1 MQLVLAIE
9 PDLRQATI
17 LKRIV
22 RDKVH
27 ADVAVVDSPDAA
39 ITAIG
44 TRVPD
49 VVLLSA
55 LLSPRDEDELIA
67 HLRSLNGVDH
77 IQTHTIPQ
85 LASTAA
91 DQEQG
96 GRKGL
101 LGVFKRKK
109 DAPQPIVAGCD
120 PDMFAEEISAFLQR
134 AAEKKA
140 ESVAVLQSRVDQLE
154 YLVQSNALP
163 ETQAAAAAAHLSD
176 FTEPGAQTAREPEP
190 EPQAGESESSWSSPF
205 EWKKKTAEPQRRE
218 PESQVTSPESQVLS
232 PESQVTGPESQVS
245 GPEFQVSGPA
255 SDVEPASYD
264 ATHEPYVATPEPYAA
279 DREPVSEIL
288 SARGA
293 TETVPTRFDTDVTLI
308 DTPGSSP
315 YADIHVAAEAPHVEL
330 HDAGEPIFE
339 PVGAGSNG
347 NAHRDAAPEH
357 PKRRNKV
364 AAATLL
370 RLTPLAM
377 WARTEA
383 TAVTPPRVEPP
394 EPQTAAEELRH
405 LMAHLGV
412 PPHVA
417 GVSYGR
423 GCRIRRVRVPG
434 GKERRRADA
443 PGPVILS
450 KRALDRQREAN
461 Q

>member
-176 FTEPGAQTAREPEP
+176 FAEPGAQTAREPEA
-190 EPQAGESESSWSSPF
+190 EPQAAESESSWSSPF
-205 EWKKKTAEPQRRE
+205 EWKKKAPEPY
-218 PESQVTSPESQVLS
+218 V
-232 PESQVTGPESQVS
+232 
-245 GPEFQVSGPA
+245 PA
-255 SDVEPASYD
+255 P
-264 ATHEPYVATPEPYAA
+264 EPYVAPESVPEVA
-279 DREPVSEIL
+279 VSA
-288 SARGA
+288 SAA
-293 TETVPTRFDTDVTLI
+293 TETEAATFDTDVTRI
-308 DTPGSSP
+308 DTPDEGL
-315 YADIHVAAEAPHVEL
+315 YADVQVVEEAPHVEL
-330 HDAGEPIFE
+330 HLVEEPIVE
-339 PVGAGSNG
+339 PIAASSNG
-347 NAHRDAAPEH
+347 NGHHDVAPEPER
-357 PKRRNKV
+357 PKRRNRV
-364 AAATLL
+364 AASTLL

-383 TAVTPPRVEPP
+383 TPVTTPKAQTP

-405 LMAHLGV
+405 LMSHLGV

>member
-109 DAPQPIVAGCD
+109 DATQPIVAGCD

-205 EWKKKTAEPQRRE
+205 EWKKKAPEPY
-218 PESQVTSPESQVLS
+218 V
-232 PESQVTGPESQVS
+232 
-245 GPEFQVSGPA
+245 PA
-255 SDVEPASYD
+255 P
-264 ATHEPYVATPEPYAA
+264 EPYVADPESVPEVA
-279 DREPVSEIL
+279 VSA
-288 SARGA
+288 SAA
-293 TETVPTRFDTDVTLI
+293 TETETATFDTDVTRI
-308 DTPGSSP
+308 DTPDEGL
-315 YADIHVAAEAPHVEL
+315 YADVQVVEEAPHVEL
-330 HDAGEPIFE
+330 HLVEEPIIE
-339 PVGAGSNG
+339 PIAASSNG
-347 NAHRDAAPEH
+347 NGHHDVAPEPER
-357 PKRRNKV
+357 PKRRNRV
-364 AAATLL
+364 AASTLL

-383 TAVTPPRVEPP
+383 TPVTTPKAQTP

-405 LMAHLGV
+405 LMSHLGV

>member
-1 MQLVLAIE
+1 
-9 PDLRQATI
+9 
-17 LKRIV
+17 
-22 RDKVH
+22 
-27 ADVAVVDSPDAA
+27 
-39 ITAIG
+39 
-44 TRVPD
+44 
-49 VVLLSA
+49 
-55 LLSPRDEDELIA
+55 
-67 HLRSLNGVDH
+67 
-77 IQTHTIPQ
+77 
-85 LASTAA
+85 
-91 DQEQG
+91 
-96 GRKGL
+96 
-101 LGVFKRKK
+101 
-109 DAPQPIVAGCD
+109 
-120 PDMFAEEISAFLQR
+120 MFAEEISTFLQR

-140 ESVAVLQSRVDQLE
+140 ESVAALQSRVDQLE
-154 YLVQSNALP
+154 YLVQTNALP
-163 ETQAAAAAAHLSD
+163 DTQAATAAPHAAD
-176 FTEPGAQTAREPEP
+176 FAESFTQAVREPEP
-190 EPQAGESESSWSSPF
+190 EPLAEPESSWSSPF
-205 EWKKKTAEPQRRE
+205 EWKKKT
-218 PESQVTSPESQVLS
+218 SQVLS
-232 PESQVTGPESQVS
+232 PESQVTGPESQVPS
-245 GPEFQVSGPA
+245 PESQVPGPEFQVPGPA
-255 SDVEPASYD
+255 SYVEPASYD
-264 ATHEPYVATPEPYAA
+264 ATHEPHVATPEAYAA
-279 DREPVSEIL
+279 EREPVSEIP

-293 TETVPTRFDTDVTLI
+293 TDTVPTRFDTDVTLI
-308 DTPGSSP
+308 DTPDSSP
-315 YADIHVAAEAPHVEL
+315 YADIHVAAEAPHVDL
-330 HDAGEPIFE
+330 HGAGEPILE

-405 LMAHLGV
+405 LIAHLGV

>member
-176 FTEPGAQTAREPEP
+176 FAEPGAQTAREPEA
-190 EPQAGESESSWSSPF
+190 EPQAAESESSWSSPF
-205 EWKKKTAEPQRRE
+205 EWKKKAPEPY
-218 PESQVTSPESQVLS
+218 V
-232 PESQVTGPESQVS
+232 
-245 GPEFQVSGPA
+245 PA
-255 SDVEPASYD
+255 P
-264 ATHEPYVATPEPYAA
+264 EPYVADPESVPEVA
-279 DREPVSEIL
+279 VSA
-288 SARGA
+288 SAA
-293 TETVPTRFDTDVTLI
+293 TETEAATFDTDVTRI
-308 DTPGSSP
+308 DTPDEGL
-315 YADIHVAAEAPHVEL
+315 YADVQVVEEAPHVEL
-330 HDAGEPIFE
+330 HLVEEPIVE
-339 PVGAGSNG
+339 PIAASSNG
-347 NAHRDAAPEH
+347 NGHHDVAPEPEH
-357 PKRRNKV
+357 PKRRNRV
-364 AAATLL
+364 AASTLL

-383 TAVTPPRVEPP
+383 TPVTTPKAQTP

-405 LMAHLGV
+405 LMSHLGV

>member
-1 MQLVLAIE
+1 MPLVLAIE

-27 ADVAVVDSPDAA
+27 ADVAVVESPDAA
-39 ITAIG
+39 LAAIG
-44 TRVPD
+44 TRIPD
-49 VVLLSA
+49 VLLLSA

-67 HLRSLNGVDH
+67 HLRSLNGADH

-109 DAPQPIVAGCD
+109 EVPQPIVAGCD
-120 PDMFAEEISAFLQR
+120 PDMFAEEIATFLQR

-140 ESVAVLQSRVDQLE
+140 ESVAVRQSRADQLE

-163 ETQAAAAAAHLSD
+163 ETHVTTAAPSAAEFAEAFTQAAS
-176 FTEPGAQTAREPEP
+176 ESEPEP
-190 EPQAGESESSWSSPF
+190 PIAEPESSWSSPF
-205 EWKKKTAEPQRRE
+205 EWKKKT
-218 PESQVTSPESQVLS
+218 S
-232 PESQVTGPESQVS
+232 TGPESRVAS
-245 GPEFQVSGPA
+245 PETHVPGPESHVQA
-255 SDVEPASYD
+255 
-264 ATHEPYVATPEPYAA
+264 EPYVATPEPYDASPEPYVADHEPAA
-279 DREPVSEIL
+279 EVV
-288 SARGA
+288 SARAA
-293 TETVPTRFDTDVTLI
+293 TEAVPPLDTDVTLI
-308 DTPGSSP
+308 DPPSSSL
-315 YADIHVAAEAPHVEL
+315 YAEVHVAAEAPHVEL
-330 HDAGEPIFE
+330 HVVEKPVVEPI
-339 PVGAGSNG
+339 AAASNG
-347 NAHRDAAPEH
+347 NTHRDRAPEQ
-357 PKRRNKV
+357 PKRPNKV

-377 WARTEA
+377 WARTEP
-383 TAVTPPRVEPP
+383 TPVTPPKVGAP
-394 EPQTAAEELRH
+394 EPQTAADELRH
-405 LMAHLGV
+405 LMANLGV

>member
-1 MQLVLAIE
+1 MSLVLAIE

-17 LKRIV
+17 LKRII

-27 ADVAVVDSPDAA
+27 ADVAVVESPDAA
-39 ITAIG
+39 LAAIG
-44 TRVPD
+44 TRMPD
-49 VVLLSA
+49 VLLLSA

-67 HLRSLNGVDH
+67 HLRGLDGAEH

-91 DQEQG
+91 DQEPG
-96 GRKGL
+96 ARRGL

-109 DAPQPIVAGCD
+109 EAAQPIVSGCD
-120 PDMFAEEISAFLQR
+120 PDLFADEIATFIQR

-140 ESVAVLQSRVDQLE
+140 EGVAALQSRVDQLE
-154 YLVQSNALP
+154 YQVQSNRAP
-163 ETQAAAAAAHLSD
+163 ETHAETTRPHEVETTEHASD
-176 FTEPGAQTAREPEP
+176 AEPA
-190 EPQAGESESSWSSPF
+190 SSWSSPF
-205 EWKKKTAEPQRRE
+205 EWRKS
-218 PESQVTSPESQVLS
+218 PESRVSSPESQVSS
-232 PESQVTGPESQVS
+232 PESQVPSPESYVPSPESQVS
-245 GPEFQVSGPA
+245 SPE
-255 SDVEPASYD
+255 SYV
-264 ATHEPYVATPEPYAA
+264 PSPESYAA
-279 DREPVSEIL
+279 SHTEPIGLEAHDLGLGTSD
-288 SARGA
+288 SS
-293 TETVPTRFDTDVTLI
+293 TPTDSDVTLI
-308 DTPGSSP
+308 DGHDARLYGDGDTQESTPAVHLHIVEEPGGNSG
-315 YADIHVAAEAPHVEL
+315 VAAGNGTDRHETEQRAP
-330 HDAGEPIFE
+330 
-339 PVGAGSNG
+339 
-347 NAHRDAAPEH
+347 R
-357 PKRRNKV
+357 RRNKV

-383 TAVTPPRVEPP
+383 AHATPVRVATP

-405 LMAHLGV
+405 LMANLAV

>member
-205 EWKKKTAEPQRRE
+205 EWKKKAPEPY
-218 PESQVTSPESQVLS
+218 V
-232 PESQVTGPESQVS
+232 
-245 GPEFQVSGPA
+245 PA
-255 SDVEPASYD
+255 P
-264 ATHEPYVATPEPYAA
+264 EPYVADPESVPEVA
-279 DREPVSEIL
+279 VSA
-288 SARGA
+288 SAA
-293 TETVPTRFDTDVTLI
+293 TETEAATFDTDVTRI
-308 DTPGSSP
+308 DTPDEGL
-315 YADIHVAAEAPHVEL
+315 YADVQVVEEAPHVEL
-330 HDAGEPIFE
+330 HLVEEPIIE
-339 PVGAGSNG
+339 PIAASSNG
-347 NAHRDAAPEH
+347 NGHHDVAPEPER
-357 PKRRNKV
+357 PKRRNRV
-364 AAATLL
+364 AASTLL

-383 TAVTPPRVEPP
+383 TPVTTPKAQTP

-405 LMAHLGV
+405 LMSHLGV

>member
-1 MQLVLAIE
+1 MPLVLAIE
-9 PDLRQATI
+9 PDPRQATI

-27 ADVAVVDSPDAA
+27 ADVAVVESPDAA
-39 ITAIG
+39 RAAIG
-44 TRVPD
+44 TRIPD
-49 VVLLSA
+49 VLLLSA

-67 HLRSLNGVDH
+67 HLRGLDGAGH

-91 DQEQG
+91 DQERG
-96 GRKGL
+96 GRRSL

-109 DAPQPIVAGCD
+109 EAPQPIVTGCD
-120 PDMFAEEISAFLQR
+120 PDHFADEISTFLQR

-140 ESVAVLQSRVDQLE
+140 EGVAALQSRVDQLE
-154 YLVQSNALP
+154 YQVQSSRQPDAQP
-163 ETQAAAAAAHLSD
+163 ESTRAPAPD
-176 FTEPGAQTAREPEP
+176 TTEPPADSEP
-190 EPQAGESESSWSSPF
+190 ASSWSSPF
-205 EWKKKTAEPQRRE
+205 EWRK
-218 PESQVTSPESQVLS
+218 SPESRVSS
-232 PESQVTGPESQVS
+232 PESRVASPESVVASPESIVPSPESVVASPESLVS
-245 GPEFQVSGPA
+245 SPESFDNPA
-255 SDVEPASYD
+255 SFAANAAD
-264 ATHEPYVATPEPYAA
+264 ATSSPEPIGLEAK
-279 DREPVSEIL
+279 DSGLGTTDLGPGTL
-288 SARGA
+288 
-293 TETVPTRFDTDVTLI
+293 DTDVTLI
-308 DTPGSSP
+308 DG
-315 YADIHVAAEAPHVEL
+315 
-330 HDAGEPIFE
+330 HDARLYGDEHATEPAPTGHPQVVEE
-339 PVGAGSNG
+339 PTKRTSA
-347 NAHRDAAPEH
+347 R
-357 PKRRNKV
+357 RRNKV

-383 TAVTPPRVEPP
+383 TPAARPSAATPTS

-405 LMAHLGV
+405 LMANLSV

-450 KRALDRQREAN
+450 KRTLDREREAN

>member
-205 EWKKKTAEPQRRE
+205 EWKKKAPEPY
-218 PESQVTSPESQVLS
+218 V
-232 PESQVTGPESQVS
+232 
-245 GPEFQVSGPA
+245 PA
-255 SDVEPASYD
+255 P
-264 ATHEPYVATPEPYAA
+264 EPYVADPESVPEVA
-279 DREPVSEIL
+279 VSA
-288 SARGA
+288 SAA
-293 TETVPTRFDTDVTLI
+293 TETETATFDTDVTRI
-308 DTPGSSP
+308 DTPDEGL
-315 YADIHVAAEAPHVEL
+315 YADVQVVEEAPHVEL
-330 HDAGEPIFE
+330 HLVEEPIIE
-339 PVGAGSNG
+339 PIAASSNG
-347 NAHRDAAPEH
+347 NGHHDVAPEPER
-357 PKRRNKV
+357 PKRRNRV
-364 AAATLL
+364 AASTLL

-383 TAVTPPRVEPP
+383 TPVTTPKAQTP

-405 LMAHLGV
+405 LMSHLGV

>member
-163 ETQAAAAAAHLSD
+163 ETQAAAAAAHMSD
-176 FTEPGAQTAREPEP
+176 FTEPGAQRAREPEP
-190 EPQAGESESSWSSPF
+190 EPQAAESESSWSSPF
-205 EWKKKTAEPQRRE
+205 EWKKKAPEPY
-218 PESQVTSPESQVLS
+218 V
-232 PESQVTGPESQVS
+232 
-245 GPEFQVSGPA
+245 PA
-255 SDVEPASYD
+255 P
-264 ATHEPYVATPEPYAA
+264 EPYVADPESVPEVA
-279 DREPVSEIL
+279 VSA
-288 SARGA
+288 SAA
-293 TETVPTRFDTDVTLI
+293 TETEAATFDTDVTRI
-308 DTPGSSP
+308 DTPDEGL
-315 YADIHVAAEAPHVEL
+315 YADVQVVEEAPHVEL
-330 HDAGEPIFE
+330 HLVEEPIIE
-339 PVGAGSNG
+339 PIAASSNG
-347 NAHRDAAPEH
+347 NGHHDVAPEPER
-357 PKRRNKV
+357 PKRRNRV
-364 AAATLL
+364 AASTLL

-383 TAVTPPRVEPP
+383 TPVTTPKAQTP

-405 LMAHLGV
+405 LMSHLGV

>member
-1 MQLVLAIE
+1 MPLVLAIE

-27 ADVAVVDSPDAA
+27 ADVAVVESPDAA
-39 ITAIG
+39 LAAIG
-44 TRVPD
+44 ARIPD
-49 VVLLSA
+49 VLLLSA

-67 HLRSLNGVDH
+67 HLRALDGADH

-91 DQEQG
+91 DQESG

-163 ETQAAAAAAHLSD
+163 ETQAAAAAAHMAG
-176 FTEPGAQTAREPEP
+176 FTDTGAQTAGEPEP
-190 EPQAGESESSWSSPF
+190 EPAAAEPESSWSSPF
-205 EWKKKTAEPQRRE
+205 EWKKKTAEPRA
-218 PESQVTSPESQVLS
+218 TSPESRVAS
-232 PESQVTGPESQVS
+232 PEPQVTNPESY
-245 GPEFQVSGPA
+245 
-255 SDVEPASYD
+255 VEP
-264 ATHEPYVATPEPYAA
+264 EPYVADPEPFPDDVVPAA
-279 DREPVSEIL
+279 
-288 SARGA
+288 AA
-293 TETVPTRFDTDVTLI
+293 TESGPTTYDTDVTLI
-308 DTPGSSP
+308 HPPDAGLYS
-315 YADIHVAAEAPHVEL
+315 DVHVAAEAPRVEL
-330 HDAGEPIFE
+330 HAVEEPVAEPITTS
-339 PVGAGSNG
+339 SNG
-347 NAHRDAAPEH
+347 NAHLEAVPER
-357 PKRRNKV
+357 PRRANKV

-377 WARTEA
+377 WARTEPVPA
-383 TAVTPPRVEPP
+383 APPKVEAP

-412 PPHVA
+412 PPYVA